1 MTMKSSGWWLVALA
15 LSFAVFGCVKV
26 QTGSETPDQLVD
38 SAATRGRDFRVTWVN
53 RFTGVTPIEKA
64 TMLRELV
71 DSLSASYLRYGYNV
85 ARDWRSG
92 NDVRGQLIPDSEIRQ
107 VIDKSN
113 ASQRPLM
120 KAYEDVLEYSLQQI
134 KESRFFRSDTEDL
147 MQRHIDGFYEVHSS
161 VFYPSGTVNDYEYR
175 MDEARK
181 AEESLGRELAVDVEG
196 YR

>member
-1 MTMKSSGWWLVALA
+1 MKLVALWLAA
-15 LSFAVFGCVKV
+15 LAILLAVFGCVNV
-26 QTGSETPDQLVD
+26 QTGSESPDQLED
-38 SAATRGRDFRVTWVN
+38 SAANRGRDFRVTWVN

-71 DSLSASYLRYGYNV
+71 DSLSASYLRYGYDV

-92 NDVRGQLIPDSEIRQ
+92 NDVRGQLIQDSEIRQ

-134 KESRFFRSDTEDL
+134 KESKFFGSDTEDL
-147 MQRHIDGFYEVHSS
+147 MQKHIDGFYEVHSS

-181 AEESLGRELAVDVEG
+181 AEESLSRQLALEVDG